1 MVTPIETDER
11 LLGRVVVVSA
21 HLGDAVLSLGATLA
35 HAAEAGAVVEVLTV
49 FACEPTSNAPTG
61 DWDRESGFVSEGA
74 AATQRRIEDR
84 NACSILGVVPRWF
97 DFGAHPYERRGSIEE
112 IVSAVTA
119 AAAGADTIL
128 IPGCPNAHADHAALG
143 NELLCQDSSRDR
155 LGLYAQQ
162 PYAFNR
168 RLALRGPVL
177 GGPDLGGPVETLTA
191 ESAGNDR
198 LPWQRAADAFTLQR
212 AASSFSW
219 QRSAALGRHRQMK
232 LRAVKQY
239 QSQLRGLRLWH
250 TAVGHLRL
258 RMMLWYEARQGG
270 EPIAWPNAT

>member
-1 MVTPIETDER
+1 M
-11 LLGRVVVVSA
+11 VVSA

-35 HAAEAGAVVEVLTV
+35 HAVEAGAEVEVLTV

-61 DWDRESGFVSEGA
+61 DWDRNSGFVSEGA

-84 NACSILGVVPRWF
+84 NACSILGVAPRWF

-119 AAAGADTIL
+119 AAAGADTVL
-128 IPGCPNAHADHAALG
+128 IPGYPNANADHAALG

-162 PYAFNR
+162 PYAFDC
-168 RLALRGPVL
+168 RLALH
-177 GGPDLGGPVETLTA
+177 GPVETPTA
-191 ESAGNDR
+191 ASVGNDR

-270 EPIAWPNAT
+270 ETIAWPNAT